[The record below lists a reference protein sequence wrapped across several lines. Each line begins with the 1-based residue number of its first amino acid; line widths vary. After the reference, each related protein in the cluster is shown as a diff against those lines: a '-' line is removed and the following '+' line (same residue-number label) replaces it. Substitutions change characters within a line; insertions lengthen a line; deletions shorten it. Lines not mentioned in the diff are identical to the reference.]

1 MKATIERGR
10 VILPREVFDKGYLP
24 ENGEIDVEAMEGWLK
39 IGQKG
44 INIAEDP
51 IFTVKAEDLGD
62 PELSTKIDEILYGDR
77 Q

>member
-39 IGQKG
+39 MGTKKAFRILKDLEKPPIRVSIDKIIQ
-44 INIAEDP
+44 AE
-51 IFTVKAEDLGD
+51 VVED
-62 PELSTKIDEILYGDR
+62 I
-77 Q
+77 